1 MPTTLIEQRENALL
15 APFAMHSIDSAGRKE
30 AEKSHPYRSP
40 YQRDRDRI
48 THSSAFRRLSRKTQ
62 VFTRLPQKTDIVHP
76 LGAGDYHRTRL
87 THTLEVTSIARTI
100 GRTLRLNEDLIEA
113 LSLGHDVGHPPFG
126 HAGEKVLDDLLK
138 DHGGFNHNRQ
148 AVRIFEKLE
157 HRYADRSG
165 LNLTFEVLEG
175 QQTRGE
181 KAPREGATLQVNH
194 EVDGRLLET
203 QVVDAADSI
212 AYDAHDADDAL
223 EVGLIS
229 LAELN
234 ELALWRE
241 SVTRVKSRHAAIS
254 DKDLRLATIHE
265 LIDRQVSD
273 LLDQTSA
280 RLLEQGIESTET
292 IRRSPTLAVHSNEL
306 SEQKYE
312 LESFLFRQVYR
323 HPSVLELRSI
333 ATEALQTLF
342 HRNLD
347 NPDLIPDDFSKACH
361 TEPPE
366 RQICD
371 FLASL
376 TDDAV
381 LSAG

>member
-15 APFAMHSIDSAGRKE
+15 APFAMHSIDSAGRKKP
-30 AEKSHPYRSP
+30 EKSHPYRSP

-62 VFTRLPQKTDIVHP
+62 VFTRLPQKTDVIHP

-113 LSLGHDVGHPPFG
+113 LALGHDVGHPPFG
-126 HAGEKVLDDLLK
+126 HAGEKVLDELLK
-138 DHGGFNHNRQ
+138 EHGGFNHNRQ

-157 HRYADRSG
+157 HRYADRAG
-165 LNLTFEVLEG
+165 LNLTYEVLEG

-181 KAPREGATLQVNH
+181 KAPREGATHQVSH

-203 QVVDAADSI
+203 QIVDAADSI

-223 EVGLIS
+223 EVGLID
-229 LAELN
+229 LGELN
-234 ELALWRE
+234 QLALWRD
-241 SVTRVKSRHAAIS
+241 SVTRVKSRHAALN

-273 LLDQTSA
+273 LLDQTSSQ
-280 RLLEQGIESTET
+280 LLKLGIDSSES
-292 IRRSPTLAVHSNEL
+292 IRESSTLAIHSQEL

-333 ATEALQTLF
+333 ASEALQTLF
-342 HRNLD
+342 HRHSE
-347 NPDLIPDDFSKACH
+347 NPSLIPADYAVSNSEEA
-361 TEPPE
+361 PA
-366 RQICD
+366 RQVCD
-371 FLASL
+371 YLASL

-381 LSAG
+381 LNAR